1 MNAIQFQL
9 GSLPLSMTCFMNATI
24 SFAPTQ
30 QFKAIV
36 DDNVKIDMQG
46 ITAGDEEYLYNQ
58 QIEYKKDEKL
68 LKWLQSLNL
77 QMPSFQQQGFPSGFP
92 FGF

>member
-9 GSLPLSMTCFMNATI
+9 GNLPLSLTCFLNGTI
-24 SFAPTQ
+24 SFTPVQ
-30 QFKAIV
+30 QFKAII
-36 DDNVKIDMQG
+36 DGDVKIDMQG
-46 ITAGDEEYLYNQ
+46 ITVGDEEYLYNQ
-58 QIEYKKDEKL
+58 QIDYKNDANL

-77 QMPSFQQQGFPSGFP
+77 QMPSFQQQGFP